1 MRATETNAL
10 DEAVQSIK
18 ARLSDEQQ
26 QTLAELLTEFAVKL
40 PELKAAIDVG
50 TEQIRRGQVIEVTD
64 TAAFLDVITKGHG
77 RQ

>member
-64 TAAFLDVITKGHG
+64 TAAFLDAITKGHG

>member
-64 TAAFLDVITKGHG
+64 TSAFLDVITKGHG